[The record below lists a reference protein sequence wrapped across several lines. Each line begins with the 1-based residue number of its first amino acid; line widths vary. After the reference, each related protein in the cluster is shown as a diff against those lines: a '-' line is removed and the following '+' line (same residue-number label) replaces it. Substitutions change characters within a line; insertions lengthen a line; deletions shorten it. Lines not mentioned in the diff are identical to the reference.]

1 MRKVNCTIC
10 GKALNGGIIV
20 NGTGIC
26 KNCEERI
33 INTEVETDFYT
44 YYKDCIRKTIVQ
56 SLIKEAE
63 INCQNY
69 HL

>member
-1 MRKVNCTIC
+1 MKKHNCTLC
-10 GKALNGGIIV
+10 GKHLNGGIII

-26 KNCEERI
+26 KNCEERL
-33 INTEVETDFYT
+33 INTQVETDFYT

>member
-1 MRKVNCTIC
+1 MKKHNCTLC
-10 GKALNGGIIV
+10 GKHLNGGIII

-26 KNCEERI
+26 KNCEERL
-33 INTEVETDFYT
+33 INTQIGTDFYI
-44 YYKDCIRKTIVQ
+44 YYKDCIKKTIVQ
-56 SLIKEAE
+56 SLIREAE

>member
-1 MRKVNCTIC
+1 MKKHNCTIC
-10 GKALNGGIIV
+10 GKSLNGGIIV

-26 KNCEERI
+26 KNCEERL
-33 INTEVETDFYT
+33 INTQVETDFYT

-56 SLIKEAE
+56 SLIREAE

>member
-1 MRKVNCTIC
+1 MKKHNCSIC
-10 GKALNGGIIV
+10 GKSLNGGIIV
-20 NGTGIC
+20 KGTGIC

-33 INTEVETDFYT
+33 ISTHVETDFYT

-56 SLIKEAE
+56 SLIKEADLS
-63 INCQNY
+63 CQNY

>member
-1 MRKVNCTIC
+1 MKKHGCTIC
-10 GKALNGGIIV
+10 RKPLNGGIIV

-26 KNCEERI
+26 RNCEERL
-33 INTEVETDFYT
+33 INTQVETDFYT
-44 YYKDCIRKTIVQ
+44 YYKDCIRKTIVP

-63 INCQNY
+63 TNCQNY